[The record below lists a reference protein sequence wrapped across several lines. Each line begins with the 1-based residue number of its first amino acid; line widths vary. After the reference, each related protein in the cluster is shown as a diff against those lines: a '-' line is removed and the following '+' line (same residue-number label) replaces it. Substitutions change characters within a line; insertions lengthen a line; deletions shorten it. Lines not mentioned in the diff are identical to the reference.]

1 MPGNICSNCRAFGS
15 DCTHSMSASK
25 RTKRKENFDQ
35 NPQAQSSQAGSDKF
49 EFAKARIAEIMSLSA
64 PYELPSDPV
73 VTLEILTEISSY
85 ARSLEK
91 ELKKQSN
98 TSVYPLY
105 SVPNTHVEQEKYLH
119 VEMEVSDT
127 IKRLERL
134 GVQESFFGKD
144 SQLALVKAAMSVR
157 NEYTSEGNALGSKS
171 PEFWD
176 VFPWQELHDPTLP
189 PLVFPDTDLL
199 NCLVDL
205 YFKERNVHMPLLH
218 QATFEDGI
226 RNGLHKLD
234 RDFGELVLSVC
245 ALGARYS
252 DDLRVY
258 AHVETK
264 HSLGWPY
271 FRQIVLM
278 QDLTHSSALYRV
290 QIIIN
295 ALMFLESTSVP
306 GICWP
311 LLGLAVRFA
320 QIVGAHRR
328 NFFGPKPTV
337 TGELWKRA
345 VWCLVCIDTFMS
357 SFLGRP
363 KATNPADYDLD
374 LLIDCDDKYWLQAD
388 DQAFQQPLGKPSTI
402 SAWRHFLKLLDIFG
416 LAQRSLYAVRKPER
430 WASNASWDEDIVSEL
445 NSVLNEWADTVPEH
459 IRWDPHRQ
467 NSLFFI
473 QSASLYSCYYWVLIQ
488 IHRPLIFVPGKGRGS
503 GMKYSSLAV
512 CANAARSCV
521 HVLDRL
527 HSRGGR
533 HAYPSTHVS
542 IFNSAII
549 LLLNLWGGR
558 KLGLATD
565 PIRDMAD
572 VDKSLRILKVYQSKY
587 QNAGRMCDIIL
598 ELISVSKVSS
608 PVMVEQ
614 ISRVSK
620 RPHRKDSQDNETGD
634 RGNGSSSVAGLSSTS
649 NSIVPTSSYRG
660 IPYSSGIPVSSCAS
674 LVADP
679 VPFHGMLHSNPD
691 LDLSG
696 GLTLYTE
703 DLGRLP
709 VHFMVNNYGSTGMQ
723 DQVYPSPVPHDN
735 HQDLSTLDSTL
746 DPQGSTGIPHGT
758 DNESWGPETTPAHG
772 HWRCLMTHQGGDQ
785 NIYSICR

>member
-1 MPGNICSNCRAFGS
+1 SL
-15 DCTHSMSASK
+15 
-25 RTKRKENFDQ
+25 DQ

-49 EFAKARIAEIMSLSA
+49 EFAKSRIADILSPSA

-73 VTLEILTEISSY
+73 VTLKILTEISSY
-85 ARSLEK
+85 ARSLEE
-91 ELKKQSN
+91 ELKEQSN

-176 VFPWQELHDPTLP
+176 VFPWQELHDPTRDLP
-189 PLVFPDTDLL
+189 PLVFPDADLL
-199 NCLVDL
+199 NCLVDF

-218 QATFEDGI
+218 QATFENGI
-226 RNGLHKLD
+226 RNGLHKSD

-271 FRQIVLM
+271 FSQIVLM

-328 NFFGPKPTV
+328 DFFGPKPTV

-374 LLIDCDDKYWLQAD
+374 LLIDCDDKYWLQPG

-430 WASNASWDEDIVSEL
+430 WASNASWDENIVSEL
-445 NSVLNEWADTVPEH
+445 NSALNEWADTVPEH

-467 NSLFFI
+467 TSLFFV

-527 HSRGGR
+527 HSRGGG

-558 KLGLATD
+558 QLGLATD

-620 RPHRKDSQDNETGD
+620 RPYREDSQDNETSD
-634 RGNGSSSVAGLSSTS
+634 RGNVSSSVAGSSSTS

-660 IPYSSGIPVSSCAS
+660 IPYSSGIPVSAEPS

-679 VPFHGMLHSNPD
+679 VPFHGMLHLNSD
-691 LDLSG
+691 LDLNG

-723 DQVYPSPVPHDN
+723 DQVYPTPDY
-735 HQDLSTLDSTL
+735 QDLSTLDSTL
-746 DPQGSTGIPHGT
+746 DPQGSTGIPHGI
-758 DNESWGPETTPAHG
+758 DNESWGPETTPAHAA
-772 HWRCLMTHQGGDQ
+772 LAMFNDTPGGDQ
-785 NIYSICR
+785 WDNWETYIAHVDEILRSLEPLS